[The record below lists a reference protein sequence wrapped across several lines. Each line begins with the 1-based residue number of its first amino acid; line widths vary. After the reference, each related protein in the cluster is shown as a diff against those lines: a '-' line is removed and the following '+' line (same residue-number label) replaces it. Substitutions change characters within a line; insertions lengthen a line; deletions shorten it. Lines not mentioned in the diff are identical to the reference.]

1 MRCTVYSA
9 ESRARKKVAHKISLF
24 IHADTVDFLGREA
37 YNNTNRTRHASRV
50 ATAHDADHVGS
61 FFIPGVFLMQPRKQ
75 HQPALPIGK
84 QIENLK
90 RLGLSFEDEDSAGD
104 FLRDVSYFRLVK
116 AYSLNLKNAN
126 GTYIDGVTFDG
137 LKNLYLFDSK
147 LRHLLIPLLE
157 RVEVNLRCR
166 LSDYFCVKY
175 GVLAYD
181 DPDLFRDRAHHK
193 EFTASVARILSRQN
207 NPPFV
212 QNFTSNYENGKL
224 PFYALVEVLSFSDL
238 SKFYKNMLNDDRR
251 DFSTT
256 YYGIKPSF
264 FASWIWHLA
273 IVRNVCAHYGRLY
286 NVSYTIRPRLY
297 NQYADEHVDNSKLFA
312 TFLCLKHLLPQ
323 GPHWET
329 FVDVLEELL
338 VKYPNIDPF
347 LLGFPDCW
355 KSLLLAADK
364 ADFMRADPK

>member
-75 HQPALPIGK
+75 HQPALPIEK

-157 RVEVNLRCR
+157 RVYVVRFLISLICVQHRLKKCLPWGTSLRGVGSPVAYIIWPPSLKVKGREGKNEIFFRQTLAACCR
-166 LSDYFCVKY
+166 IETKKRESPSGPPSFLFCIRSRRQHILALA
-175 GVLAYD
+175 GVLL
-181 DPDLFRDRAHHK
+181 PLRARY
-193 EFTASVARILSRQN
+193 SPS
-207 NPPFV
+207 PV
-212 QNFTSNYENGKL
+212 Q
-224 PFYALVEVLSFSDL
+224 
-238 SKFYKNMLNDDRR
+238 R
-251 DFSTT
+251 
-256 YYGIKPSF
+256 
-264 FASWIWHLA
+264 
-273 IVRNVCAHYGRLY
+273 
-286 NVSYTIRPRLY
+286 
-297 NQYADEHVDNSKLFA
+297 
-312 TFLCLKHLLPQ
+312 
-323 GPHWET
+323 
-329 FVDVLEELL
+329 
-338 VKYPNIDPF
+338 
-347 LLGFPDCW
+347 
-355 KSLLLAADK
+355 
-364 ADFMRADPK
+364 